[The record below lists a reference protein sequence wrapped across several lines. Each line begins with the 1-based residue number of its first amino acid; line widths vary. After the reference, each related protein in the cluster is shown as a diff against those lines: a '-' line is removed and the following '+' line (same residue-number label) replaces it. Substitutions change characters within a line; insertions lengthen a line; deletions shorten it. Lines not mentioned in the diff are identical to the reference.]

1 MNQSR
6 ETSIGQAPPA
16 GQSLSQSLL
25 SVPIFYKVLVA
36 NMVIVL
42 VGAIAGTWV
51 TARVVTSPGHSPNPW
66 LILVFVAVGFALS
79 AVVNVIVLRA
89 AFQPID
95 SLERVADAVRQ
106 GDLSARATP
115 NTFGDP
121 QLARLAETFNDTLGR
136 LQQDQEQLR
145 RLAVQVIGAQE
156 DERKRIARELHDDT
170 AQILFAQLL
179 SIAGMKSA
187 PPDAIAAQVDQL
199 EAMTV
204 EAIEAV
210 RRLALELRPPALD
223 DLGLREALEGLTQRY
238 SEQMGTCVEFRTSG
252 LRERLDPAVE
262 LVLYRVAQEAL
273 TNAAKHARAQHVTVS
288 VDRNDGIVT
297 LGVQDDGIG
306 FSKDL
311 RSVDER
317 RGLGLGL
324 FGMEERVMLVGGT
337 LSISRVGDAGGTKI
351 RATIPLPRDGAQEG
365 TIA

>member
-1 MNQSR
+1 MDRSRTAERAPHQNQSFSR
-6 ETSIGQAPPA
+6 R
-16 GQSLSQSLL
+16 LL

-42 VGAIAGTWV
+42 VGAVAGTYV
-51 TARVVTSPGHSPNPW
+51 TARVVTSPDHSPNPW
-66 LILVFVAVGFALS
+66 LILVFVAAGFALS
-79 AVVNVIVLRA
+79 AVVNVVVLRA
-89 AFQPID
+89 AFEPID
-95 SLERVADAVRQ
+95 SLERVAEAVHR
-106 GDLSARATP
+106 GDLSARAEP
-115 NTFGDP
+115 ITFGDP

-179 SIAGMKSA
+179 SIAAMKSA
-187 PPDAIAAQVDQL
+187 PPEAVSRQVDQL
-199 EAMTV
+199 EQMTV
-204 EAIEAV
+204 EAIEGV

-223 DLGLREALEGLTQRY
+223 DLGLREALEGLTQRF
-238 SEQMGTCVEFRTSG
+238 SEQMGIPVEFRTSG

-273 TNAAKHARAQHVTVS
+273 TNAAKHARAQVVS
-288 VDRNDGIVT
+288 VFIERTDDGVT
-297 LGVQDDGIG
+297 LDVQDDGIG
-306 FSKDL
+306 FAKDL
-311 RSVDER
+311 SSIDER

-337 LSISRVGDAGGTKI
+337 LRISRVAEAGGTRI
-351 RATIPLPRDGAQEG
+351 RATIPLDAELAPKGLTE
-365 TIA
+365 

>member
-1 MNQSR
+1 MDRTRNPDQS
-6 ETSIGQAPPA
+6 TSTQ
-16 GQSLSQSLL
+16 QTLSGRVL

-36 NMVIVL
+36 NMGIVL
-42 VGAIAGTWV
+42 VGAVTGTWV
-51 TARVVTSPGHSPNPW
+51 TARMVTSPNHSPNPW
-66 LILVFVAVGFALS
+66 LILVFVAAGFVLS
-79 AVVNVIVLRA
+79 AIVNVIVLRA

-95 SLERVADAVRQ
+95 SLERVAEAVRR
-106 GDLSARATP
+106 GDLSARAEP
-115 NTFGDP
+115 ITFGDP

-170 AQILFAQLL
+170 AQMLFAQLL
-179 SIAGMKSA
+179 RIAAMKSA
-187 PPDAIAAQVDQL
+187 PDGTLGAQVDQL

-238 SEQMGTCVEFRTSG
+238 SEQMGTPVAFRTLG

-273 TNAAKHARAQHVTVS
+273 TNAAKHARARHVS
-288 VDRNDGIVT
+288 VTIERADGTVV
-297 LGVQDDGIG
+297 LDVLDDGIG
-306 FSKDL
+306 FAKDL
-311 RSVDER
+311 SSIDER

-324 FGMEERVMLVGGT
+324 FGMEERVMLVGGS
-337 LSISRVGDAGGTKI
+337 LGISRIGEDGGTLV
-351 RATIPLPRDGAQEG
+351 RATIPLAPDRLSKGQLP
-365 TIA
+365 

>member
-1 MNQSR
+1 MQSPR
-6 ETSIGQAPPA
+6 TIERASPGGA
-16 GQSLSQSLL
+16 SLSGRLL

-42 VGAIAGTWV
+42 VGAVAGTYV
-51 TARVVTSPGHSPNPW
+51 TARVVTSPDHSPNPW
-66 LILVFVAVGFALS
+66 LILVFVAVGFVLS
-79 AVVNVIVLRA
+79 AVVNVVALRA

-95 SLERVADAVRQ
+95 SLERVAESVRR
-106 GDLSARATP
+106 GDLSARAEP
-115 NTFGDP
+115 ITFGDP

-187 PPDAIAAQVDQL
+187 PGHAIADQVGQL
-199 EAMTV
+199 EQMTV
-204 EAIEAV
+204 EAIEGV

-223 DLGLREALEGLTQRY
+223 DLGLREALEGLAQRF
-238 SEQMGTCVEFRTSG
+238 SEQMGTPVAFRTNG

-273 TNAAKHARAQHVTVS
+273 TNAAKHARAQHVSIS
-288 VDRNDGIVT
+288 VERADDVVT
-297 LGVQDDGIG
+297 LDVQDDGIG

-311 RSVDER
+311 SSVDER

-337 LSISRVGDAGGTKI
+337 LHISRVEDAGGTRI
-351 RATIPLPRDGAQEG
+351 RATIPLDLDAAPKGPTA
-365 TIA
+365 